1 MHSPRARTYA
11 CKYLSLPGLTRQS
24 IYLRKK
30 RFAKWM
36 DGRVKPG
43 HDETSEAQLLEI

>member
-1 MHSPRARTYA
+1 
-11 CKYLSLPGLTRQS
+11 LPGLTRQS
-24 IYLRKK
+24 IYLRNK

-43 HDETSEAQLLEI
+43 HDETSEGAAV